1 MSACPTIAIIGGG
14 FSGAMAAVHLCRTLP
29 ADHQIVLI
37 ERRGGFGRGA
47 AYAETAAPHLLNVRS
62 GNMSAWP
69 DQPAH
74 FDTWLA
80 TRPDAAGEIMLSD
93 CGAFA
98 TRRLYGRYLR
108 SLLYAAIQDS
118 AGRVRLVFDEVT
130 SLAQHGARYLLNCR
144 SGREIDCSGVVLG
157 LGNLSDSAPGC
168 GVVFNDPWCDAATA
182 RLSADSPVLI
192 IGTGLTMVDLVL
204 GLEARGHQ
212 GPILAVSRRG
222 LVPSA
227 HKPIARPWTTPDF
240 TETERRSLPALL
252 RRVRNEVRQAASEG
266 VNWRAVID
274 SLRPITATLWQG
286 LPEAERRRFLRHLR
300 PFWDIHR
307 HRMAPSSADR
317 LAALRRSGQLELRRG
332 RLLDVSVANGQAQA
346 KLRLR
351 GEPTPQTVAVQ
362 RVIHA
367 TGIRP
372 AGAQNSLI
380 RSLIDQG
387 LARIDTLGLGL
398 AVSPDLALL
407 GTDGKTSPGLW
418 ALGPIVHGTFWEC
431 TAVPDIRLQAQRLAE
446 RIAGG
451 AGLKKGWAPP
461 KPAKGRALGTHS
473 FAQ

>member
-1 MSACPTIAIIGGG
+1 MSGHRTIAVIGGG

-74 FDTWLA
+74 FDAWLA
-80 TRPDAAGEIMLSD
+80 SRPEAAEETVLSD

-118 AGRVRLVFDEVT
+118 AGRVRLVFDEVAT
-130 SLAQHGARYLLNCR
+130 VQQDGADYRLTCR
-144 SGREIDCSGVVLG
+144 SGREIGCSGVVLA

-182 RLSADSPVLI
+182 GLHTDAPVLI
-192 IGTGLTMVDLVL
+192 VGTGLTMVDLVL
-204 GLEARGHQ
+204 GLQARAFC
-212 GPILAVSRRG
+212 GPIIAVSRRG
-222 LVPSA
+222 LVPAA
-227 HKPIARPWTTPDF
+227 HAPIARPWMTPEL
-240 TETERRSLPALL
+240 TPAERVSLLALL
-252 RRVRNEVRQAASEG
+252 RRVRHEVRQAAAEG

-274 SLRPITATLWQG
+274 SLRPVTAQVWQG
-286 LPEAERRRFLRHLR
+286 LPEAERLRFLRHLR
-300 PFWDIHR
+300 PFWDTHR
-307 HRMAPSSADR
+307 HRMAPSSATR
-317 LAALRRSGQLELRRG
+317 LAEMRRSGQLDLRRG
-332 RLLDVSVANGQAQA
+332 RLVGVDVQNGQAIA
-346 KLRLR
+346 RLR
-351 GEPTPQTVAVQ
+351 MHGGVAPTALAVQ

-387 LARIDTLGLGL
+387 LARIDSLGLGL

-407 GTDGKTSPGLW
+407 GADGRPSPGLW

-431 TAVPDIRLQAQRLAE
+431 TAVPDIRLQARHLAE
-446 RIAGG
+446 RVGG
-451 AGLKKGWAPP
+451 GQISRQGRVSANLAQGLT
-461 KPAKGRALGTHS
+461 LGTPS